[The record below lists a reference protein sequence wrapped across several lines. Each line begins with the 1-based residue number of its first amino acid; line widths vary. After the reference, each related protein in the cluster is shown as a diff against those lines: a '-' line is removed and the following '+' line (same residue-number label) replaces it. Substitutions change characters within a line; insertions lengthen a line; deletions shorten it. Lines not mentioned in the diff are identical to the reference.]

1 LRNEL
6 SFTTLR
12 FNNDALTSPIAR
24 PAFRVEA
31 VGFLRLA
38 LLSYAYAPPAKR
50 PLSFNL
56 QRGLS
61 QFLWVN

>member
-1 LRNEL
+1 MRNEL

-38 LLSYAYAPPAKR
+38 LLSYAYFALLAREAAPIRSPEEHS
-50 PLSFNL
+50 L
-56 QRGLS
+56 
-61 QFLWVN
+61 FL